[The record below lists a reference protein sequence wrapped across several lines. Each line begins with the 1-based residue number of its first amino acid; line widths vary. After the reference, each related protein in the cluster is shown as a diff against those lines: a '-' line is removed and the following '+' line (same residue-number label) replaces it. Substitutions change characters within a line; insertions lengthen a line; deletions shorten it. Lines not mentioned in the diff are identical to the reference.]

1 MAKTTIDSKYI
12 QQHLANERTYLA
24 WIRTALA
31 MIGIG
36 FLIVNIHF
44 STNSTSMISDQIAEL
59 IGIFSVILGL
69 IIIVFATISYL
80 IKKKQI
86 NEQTFQPS
94 NRVVW
99 MVSIFTFFIIVLFF
113 LYFLV
118 Y

>member
-1 MAKTTIDSKYI
+1 MTKTTIDSKYI

-44 STNSTSMISDQIAEL
+44 STQTTTVLSDQVAEL

-69 IIIVFATISYL
+69 IIIVFATMSYL
-80 IKKKQI
+80 VKKRQI

-94 NRVVW
+94 NRIVW
-99 MVSIFTFFIIVLFF
+99 LVSIFTIFIVLLFF
-113 LYFLV
+113 FYFLV

>member
-1 MAKTTIDSKYI
+1 MEKTIDSKYI

-31 MIGIG
+31 MVGIG

-44 STNSTSMISDQIAEL
+44 SLNDTSQAADQFAQI
-59 IGIFSVILGL
+59 IGIFSVVLGL
-69 IIIVFATISYL
+69 IIIVFATYSYL
-80 IKKKQI
+80 IKKRQI

-94 NRVVW
+94 NRIVW
-99 MVSIFTFFIIVLFF
+99 LVSLFTIAISVLFF
-113 LYFLV
+113 LYFVV